1 MKTIT
6 KLTLISAVAG
16 TSFAVYCSRRQLRL
30 RGEKAKKQYTDLKND
45 LHAMIEKTGQV
56 SNNFK
61 NLAHDIDKYSPV
73 FEEVMDEINE
83 FQFLIKPHLDKLDK
97 EQSKYQS

>member
-1 MKTIT
+1 
-6 KLTLISAVAG
+6 
-16 TSFAVYCSRRQLRL
+16 
-30 RGEKAKKQYTDLKND
+30 
-45 LHAMIEKTGQV
+45 MIEKTGQV